1 MLKHFSFRVSSL
13 SYNTWLAKHTGNSWK
28 GLEGGILKQFIAIR
42 FILTKIIKQM
52 AVPSCLP
59 KNEA

>member
-1 MLKHFSFRVSSL
+1 MLKHFSLRVSSL
-13 SYNTWLAKHTGNSWK
+13 SYNPWLGKHTGNSWK
-28 GLEGGILKQFIAIR
+28 GLEGGIFKQFIAIR

-52 AVPSCLP
+52 AVPSCLL